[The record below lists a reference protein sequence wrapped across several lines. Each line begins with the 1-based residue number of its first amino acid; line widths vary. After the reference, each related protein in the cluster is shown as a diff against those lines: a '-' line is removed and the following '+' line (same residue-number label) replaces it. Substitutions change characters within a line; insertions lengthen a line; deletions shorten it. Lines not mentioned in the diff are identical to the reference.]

1 MFIAWG
7 VVLHIWGQSYLHKFL
22 GNLIHGDL
30 SILPYLFIELFI
42 YISMDSDIYFILW
55 NILLYFVVQFFSP
68 LATGSSFKWL
78 LWPFDPQT
86 SVVLLCLFVC
96 FTLLFEHSLL
106 FSTTSY
112 SRLTLYIPFPTLEP
126 AISLRNPDDF
136 YWKMVFKTK
145 IWAPSMLITTR
156 VSLLQGPL
164 S

>member
-1 MFIAWG
+1 
-7 VVLHIWGQSYLHKFL
+7 
-22 GNLIHGDL
+22 
-30 SILPYLFIELFI
+30 
-42 YISMDSDIYFILW
+42 MDSEIFILYFEIYYFILLF
-55 NILLYFVVQFFSP
+55 NFFH
-68 LATGSSFKWL
+68 
-78 LWPFDPQT
+78 LWPLGALSSGFCDPLTHKT

-126 AISLRNPDDF
+126 TISLRNPDDF

-145 IWAPSMLITTR
+145 IWEPSMLITTR